1 MRHKLFSVAG
11 KFLKSFSKTSQ
22 REVFEGSGTNNS
34 ARPLADVSPQTF
46 TRAEKRSWWRVLV
59 AAQNS
64 GTVVTLTSLSHAFF
78 GSYYSYI
85 ICCLLASNCT
95 TKWRHHF
102 YFSQACVYLF
112 SGLSVHLWHP
122 TYRNM
127 DCIKSWLLKAD
138 LSSPENQLARYIISN
153 LNWGQMGEVCR
164 NRVLFCTAWYCL
176 WVKVNLNSLHCKSF
190 CGNYCE
196 VPLNIQ

>member
-1 MRHKLFSVAG
+1 MPDHLQTSRWLVLLKAPNVHAG
-11 KFLKSFSKTSQ
+11 GETL
-22 REVFEGSGTNNS
+22 VMEGTGS
-34 ARPLADVSPQTF
+34 R
-46 TRAEKRSWWRVLV
+46 
-59 AAQNS
+59 S

-85 ICCLLASNCT
+85 ICCLLASKCT

-153 LNWGQMGEVCR
+153 LSWGQMGEVCR
-164 NRVLFCTAWYCL
+164 NRVLFCTA
-176 WVKVNLNSLHCKSF
+176 
-190 CGNYCE
+190 
-196 VPLNIQ
+196 

>member
-1 MRHKLFSVAG
+1 MPDHLQTSRWLVLPKAPNVHAGGETLVMKGTGSRSELRNSCDTYFS
-11 KFLKSFSKTSQ
+11 
-22 REVFEGSGTNNS
+22 
-34 ARPLADVSPQTF
+34 
-46 TRAEKRSWWRVLV
+46 
-59 AAQNS
+59 
-64 GTVVTLTSLSHAFF
+64 LTCFF

-85 ICCLLASNCT
+85 ICCLLASKCT
-95 TKWRHHF
+95 PKWRHHF

-164 NRVLFCTAWYCL
+164 NRVLFCTA
-176 WVKVNLNSLHCKSF
+176 
-190 CGNYCE
+190 
-196 VPLNIQ
+196 